1 MRENSPSSTASWV
14 AAARGL
20 GTLWPDDVR
29 LADDPYGTAFA
40 DSRVTKLLA
49 RTRAARPIVMAPG
62 FGTWVAYMQVRTRVF
77 DDLARAIAAKPGA
90 QVVLL
95 GAGYDC
101 RALRLPELARVPV
114 FEVDHPATQQFKR
127 DVLAKLHAS
136 SPSRYLT
143 WNFEQQPMAELPGA
157 LAELGLD
164 LAKPVLTI
172 WEGVTMYLTDEAIDA
187 SLHAIRAWSAPGS
200 RLAMLYAPRT
210 VYAKPSLA
218 SRLVA
223 AAVRRRGEPFRWG
236 ITPDALRPFL
246 AERGFTV
253 EIDRSIEDAAR
264 ELLPAR
270 LAALVRHG
278 SRYAV
283 AS

>member
-20 GTLWPDDVR
+20 GTLWPADVR

-40 DSRVTKLLA
+40 DSRVTKLIA
-49 RTRAARPIVMAPG
+49 RTRAARPLVMAPG

-77 DDLARAIAAKPGA
+77 DDLARAIAQQPGA

-101 RALRLPELARVPV
+101 RALRLPELAHVPV

-143 WNFEQQPMAELPGA
+143 WNFEQQAMAELPGA

-164 LAKPVLTI
+164 LGKPVLTI
-172 WEGVTMYLTDEAIDA
+172 WEGVTMYLTEDAIDA
-187 SLHAIRAWSAPGS
+187 SLRAIRAWSAPGS
-200 RLAMLYAPRT
+200 QLGMLYASRERFD
-210 VYAKPSLA
+210 KPSLA
-218 SRLVA
+218 SRIVA
-223 AAVRRRGEPFRWG
+223 TAVRGMGEPFKWG
-236 ITPDALRPFL
+236 ITPEALRPFL

-253 EIDRSIEDAAR
+253 DVDRSIEEAAR
-264 ELLPAR
+264 DLLPAN
-270 LAALVRHG
+270 LAALVRGG